1 MLIEEIE
8 DAEKNADEIVC
19 LAKSQA
25 SARLAIAKEKSFNE
39 LIQKARADAETILKN
54 AESVALAEAKKI
66 IASEAKFSLPRE
78 AKSKLAADILNR
90 TITASGKDVP
100 I

>member
-8 DAEKNADEIVC
+8 DAEKNADEIIS

-25 SARLAIAKEKSFNE
+25 IARLAAAKGKSFNE
-39 LIQKARADAETILKN
+39 IILKARADAEAILKN
-54 AESVALAEAKKI
+54 AESEALAEAKKI

-78 AKSKLAADILNR
+78 AKSKLASDILNR